1 MFATMMQDLFHISI
15 PIAEKILRPVVVYA
29 FLVVCLRVFGKR
41 EMVQLNPFDFVVLLS
56 LSNAVQNAIIGE
68 DNSLL
73 GGLIGALSLLVV
85 NWLVIRFLFRHRRLD
100 QILAGKP
107 VVLVEKGRLK
117 ESALAKELL
126 THSELLTMARRQG
139 LESLKEIQSCILEP
153 GGTISIKR
161 KEPPPE
167 ETRQAELLARID
179 KLSVQIDD
187 LQKRLPAQGV

>member
-1 MFATMMQDLFHISI
+1 MLHDLFHVSI
-15 PIAEKILRPVVVYA
+15 PIAEKILRPVIVYA

-41 EMVQLNPFDFVVLLS
+41 EMAQLNPFDFVVLLS

-73 GGLIGALSLLVV
+73 GGLIGALSLLLM

-107 VVLVEKGRLK
+107 AVLVEKGRLK
-117 ESALAKELL
+117 EGALAKELM
-126 THSELLTMARRQG
+126 THSELLTMAHRQG
-139 LESLKEIQSCILEP
+139 FKSLKEIQTCVLEP
-153 GGTISIKR
+153 GGGIFIER

-167 ETRQAELLARID
+167 DRRQAELLARID
-179 KLSVQIDD
+179 QLSVQIDD
-187 LQKRLPAQGV
+187 LRKHLPA